1 MFEQLIKAGA
11 QTIVQNVHQM
21 ADATRERILQAGLES
36 LKRNGFAGSS
46 TRAIGAIGGF
56 NPALIHYYF
65 GTLHGLLLAALEHA
79 SEERLA
85 HHRVRL
91 ESAASLGD
99 LIDALDVIYRED
111 RESGFIRVV
120 SEMVAGSV
128 AHPELGPRVVEL
140 MQPWIALAEDGAQ
153 RALKGSPFEA
163 MASPRELATAAV
175 TFYLG
180 TNLMTQLVPEEAGIE
195 ELLATARRLAPLLDA
210 ARD

>member
-1 MFEQLIKAGA
+1 
-11 QTIVQNVHQM
+11 M
-21 ADATRERILQAGLES
+21 ADATRERILQAGVDS
-36 LKRNGFAGSS
+36 LTRNGFAGSS
-46 TRAIGAIGGF
+46 TRVIGALGGF

-65 GTLHGLLLAALEHA
+65 GSLHGLLIAALEHA
-79 SEERLA
+79 SEQRLVR
-85 HHRVRL
+85 HRGRL
-91 ESAASLGD
+91 EAAQSIAD

-140 MQPWIALAEDGAQ
+140 MQPWIRLAEAGAQ

-163 MASPRELATAAV
+163 IASPRELATAAV

-195 ELLATARRLAPLLDA
+195 ELLGTARRLAPLLDA
-210 ARD
+210 ASG

>member
-1 MFEQLIKAGA
+1 MTE
-11 QTIVQNVHQM
+11 
-21 ADATRERILQAGLES
+21 ATRERILQAGLES

-46 TRAIGAIGGF
+46 TRAIGAVGGF

-65 GTLHGLLLAALEHA
+65 GNLHGLFVAALEHA
-79 SEERLA
+79 SEQRLGR
-85 HHRVRL
+85 HRERL
-91 ESAASLGD
+91 ESASTIAD
-99 LIDALDVIYRED
+99 LIEALDVIYRED

-140 MQPWIALAEDGAQ
+140 MQPWVELAEEGAQ
-153 RALKGSPFEA
+153 RALAGSPFESVVTA
-163 MASPRELATAAV
+163 RELATAAV

-180 TNLMTQLVPEEAGIE
+180 TNLMTQLVPEEAGVD

-210 ARD
+210 ARG